1 MSEKILTVDL
11 PGRAYDI
18 EIQRGM
24 LDRAGERCRALL
36 PRAVRLYLVT
46 DSNVAPLYGARV
58 ERSLA
63 AAGFQVKTSVV
74 PAGEHAKNPEQL
86 AQLWEDMMAF
96 GLTRTDAVVAL
107 GGGVVG
113 DLAGFAAATALRGVD
128 FVQIPT
134 TLLAQVDSSVGGK
147 VAVDLKAGKNLAG
160 AFWQPRG
167 VLMDPD
173 CLDTLPHRTFSDG
186 MAEVLKYGCIFD
198 RDFFDF
204 LAARPSRGALMA
216 DIEHILYTCCDLKRS
231 VVTQDERDT
240 GRRMLLNFGHTLG
253 HAYELAGRYETWT
266 HGEAVA
272 AGMVLAARLGVDLGI
287 TPAEVPGTIA
297 AALPALDLPT
307 EISCSQED
315 YSAAVGRDKKGM
327 GDDIALVVLE
337 ELGHAVRH
345 KMPKAEL
352 LALLEEPV

>member
-74 PAGEHAKNPEQL
+74 PAGEQAKNPEQL

-96 GLTRTDAVVAL
+96 GLTRTDAVAAL

-167 VLMDPD
+167 VLMDP
-173 CLDTLPHRTFSDG
+173 SDG

-204 LAARPSRGALMA
+204 LAARPGRGALMA

-297 AALPALDLPT
+297 AALAALDLPT

-315 YSAAVGRDKKGM
+315 YAAAVGRDKKGM

-337 ELGHAVRH
+337 KLGHAVRH

>member
-1 MSEKILTVDL
+1 
-11 PGRAYDI
+11 
-18 EIQRGM
+18 
-24 LDRAGERCRALL
+24 
-36 PRAVRLYLVT
+36 
-46 DSNVAPLYGARV
+46 
-58 ERSLA
+58 
-63 AAGFQVKTSVV
+63 
-74 PAGEHAKNPEQL
+74 
-86 AQLWEDMMAF
+86 
-96 GLTRTDAVVAL
+96 
-107 GGGVVG
+107 
-113 DLAGFAAATALRGVD
+113 
-128 FVQIPT
+128 
-134 TLLAQVDSSVGGK
+134 
-147 VAVDLKAGKNLAG
+147 
-160 AFWQPRG
+160 
-167 VLMDPD
+167 MDPD

-231 VVTQDERDT
+231 VVAQDERDT

-297 AALPALDLPT
+297 AALAALDLPT

-315 YSAAVGRDKKGM
+315 YAAAVGRDKKGM

-337 ELGHAVRH
+337 KLGHAVRH